1 MTYSRVCFPALKQ
14 LATPII
20 EEVVGIERHV
30 RRALR
35 SLIGTRRPPLS
46 GAHVPAPL
54 HRAPGNFTPQKPFAS
69 ELAPPEEIETDTCL
83 LKESRIARAYGLT
96 TRPVAKRP
104 GSRGF
109 SLEKLPGNLRRNLRS
124 PLGFTPAP
132 ASTPPS
138 PCATSP
144 NSPSPA
150 IDTKPA
156 AAITQIIRAAH
167 TARHEAHVILEK
179 AKRAVEIAIEECE
192 AAALLRLT
200 QS

>member
-1 MTYSRVCFPALKQ
+1 M
-14 LATPII
+14 
-20 EEVVGIERHV
+20 

-46 GAHVPAPL
+46 GAHVPAQF
-54 HRAPGNFTPQKPFAS
+54 HRAPGNFTPQKPFDS
-69 ELAPPEEIETDTCL
+69 ELAPQEQIETHTYL
-83 LKESRIARAYGLT
+83 LKEPRIAGAHGLT

-104 GSRGF
+104 RSRGF
-109 SLEKLPGNLRRNLRS
+109 SLEKSPGNLRS

-132 ASTPPS
+132 APTPPS
-138 PCATSP
+138 PSATSS

-150 IDTKPA
+150 IDTKTA

-167 TARHEAHVILEK
+167 TARHEAHVMLEK

-200 QS
+200 QI